1 MGISLTV
8 NCIMTRYTQTDD
20 EQISDADAESSASI
34 DSEILDYRRIMREEF
49 GV

>member
-1 MGISLTV
+1 
-8 NCIMTRYTQTDD
+8 MTRYTQTDD
-20 EQISDADAESSASI
+20 EQISDADGGPSGSSI